1 MRKLLHI
8 FVLVCCATLFGQ
20 EQEAKYSF
28 QFSEQNI
35 VEVLGTLEEQADV
48 VFYYDISWFSGQ
60 TFSGTFNNA
69 TLSEILEEVFK
80 ETTLNFFQYDAD
92 KIILTQNNI
101 IYKDLPEGFFGREE
115 VDSLPAVANN
125 IKVTSNPVFSN
136 IEANRG
142 NEISRTVR
150 IGKENLSDNRTT
162 FTISGYARTVDQNQP
177 ISNLSIILNDKNSGT
192 VTNDNGYYQLE
203 VPAGTSIVRT
213 SSLGIEPS
221 TTRIVVYND
230 GNLNFDLAESVEFLD
245 EVTVEANAA
254 KNVEEAISGSTELV
268 VEETKNIPLVLGER
282 DVLKVATT
290 LPGISTAGE
299 GAAGFNVRGGS
310 TDQNLIL
317 LDNAVMYNPSHF
329 FGIFQAINPFT
340 TKDLKVLKGGIP
352 AEYGGRLSSV
362 FDITSKDANT
372 EKIAGEAAIGPVTS
386 NLALEIPVVKGKSGL
401 MLGGRG
407 TYSGW
412 ILRSLKEESL
422 NNSKASFYD
431 AVAKYT
437 HTFNEK
443 NTVKAMGYYSND
455 AFSITSDSIYG
466 YNNRLMS
473 LQWDHQFNDKNAGS
487 LIVANSNYK
496 FNIGYE
502 GNSDNNFD
510 LGFVVDETEAKFK
523 FTYLHSKAH
532 KFDYGLSAKLYNVQP
547 GYLEPNGENS
557 IVEPQTIAR
566 EKALEAAVY
575 LSDNFEVNDKLLI
588 DVGLRYSMFATLGET
603 EARIYEEGLPKNEE
617 TLVETVSYGNN
628 EFVET
633 YGGPEV
639 RVSAR
644 YFLGED
650 FSVKASYN
658 STYQYIHRLSNTTTI
673 SPIDTWKLSDNNIK
687 PQRGRQVGLGFYKNL
702 DANTYE
708 ISLEGYYK
716 EADNLLDFKVGSE
729 LLLNETIETETL
741 QGDGQAYGVEFLIRK
756 NSGRLNGW
764 IGYTYARSFLKL
776 DSEYAE
782 ERVNNGEYFPTNYDK
797 PHDFSAV
804 LNYKFTRRFSASA
817 NLSYQTGR
825 PVTYPVARYNFNN
838 SEYVVYSNRNE
849 FRIPD
854 YYRLDLGFNIEGNHK
869 LKKLA
874 HSFWNIS
881 VYNVLGRNNP
891 YSVFFVTENGEL
903 KAYQSSIFSIPV
915 PTITYNFK
923 F

>member
-1 MRKLLHI
+1 MRKLVHI
-8 FVLVCCATLFGQ
+8 LVLLFCTVIFGQ
-20 EQEAKYSF
+20 ELERKYSF
-28 QFSEQNI
+28 QFSNKSI
-35 VEVLGTLEEQADV
+35 LEVLETIEKESDV
-48 VFYYDISWFSGQ
+48 VFYYDSKWFYGQ
-60 TFSGTFNNA
+60 TVSGNFNQS
-69 TLSEILEEVFK
+69 TLSEILEEIFK
-80 ETTLNFFQYDAD
+80 ETTLNFFQYDD
-92 KIILTQNNI
+92 YKIILTQNSI
-101 IYKDLPEGFFGREE
+101 IYKELPEGFFGREE
-115 VDSLPAVANN
+115 VDSLAEISNV
-125 IKVTSNPVFSN
+125 ISVTSNPVFSN
-136 IEANRG
+136 IEANKG
-142 NEISRTVR
+142 KEISRTVR

-162 FTISGYARTVDQNQP
+162 FTISGYARTADQNQP

-192 VTNDNGYYQLE
+192 VTNDNGYYKLE
-203 VPAGTSIVRT
+203 VPAGTSIIKT

-221 TTRIVVYND
+221 TTRIIVYND

-245 EVTVEANAA
+245 EVTVEANAS

-340 TKDLKVLKGGIP
+340 TKDLKILKGGIP

-362 FDITSKDANT
+362 FDITSKDSNT

-422 NNSKASFYD
+422 NNSEASFYD
-431 AVAKYT
+431 AVAKYS
-437 HTFNEK
+437 HSINEK
-443 NTVKAMGYYSND
+443 NTVKAMGYYSSD
-455 AFSITSDSIYG
+455 AFSITSDSIFG

-473 LQWDHQFNDKNAGS
+473 LQWDHQFNEKNAGS

-496 FNIGYE
+496 FNIGYD

-547 GYLEPNGENS
+547 GYLKPNGENS
-557 IVEPQTIAR
+557 IVDSQTIAR

-588 DVGLRYSMFATLGET
+588 DIGLRYSMFATLGAT
-603 EARIYEEGLPKNEE
+603 EARIYEEGVPKNEE
-617 TLVETVSYGNN
+617 TLVETVSYDNN

-633 YGGPEV
+633 YGGPEI
-639 RVSAR
+639 RLSAR

-687 PQRGRQVGLGFYKNL
+687 PQKGRQVGLGFYKNL

-756 NSGRLNGW
+756 NSGTLNGW
-764 IGYTYARSFLKL
+764 IGYTYSRSFLKL
-776 DSEYAE
+776 DSQFAE
-782 ERVNNGEYFPTNYDK
+782 ERVNNGEFFPTNYDK

>member
-35 VEVLGTLEEQADV
+35 VEVLGILEEQADV

-92 KIILTQNNI
+92 KIILTRNNI

-162 FTISGYARTVDQNQP
+162 FIISGYAGTVDQNQP

-203 VPAGTSIVRT
+203 VPAGTNIVRT

-221 TTRIVVYND
+221 TTVIVVYND

-407 TYSGW
+407 LYS
-412 ILRSLKEESL
+412 
-422 NNSKASFYD
+422 D
-431 AVAKYT
+431 
-437 HTFNEK
+437 
-443 NTVKAMGYYSND
+443 
-455 AFSITSDSIYG
+455 
-466 YNNRLMS
+466 
-473 LQWDHQFNDKNAGS
+473 
-487 LIVANSNYK
+487 
-496 FNIGYE
+496 
-502 GNSDNNFD
+502 
-510 LGFVVDETEAKFK
+510 GF
-523 FTYLHSKAH
+523 
-532 KFDYGLSAKLYNVQP
+532 
-547 GYLEPNGENS
+547 
-557 IVEPQTIAR
+557 
-566 EKALEAAVY
+566 
-575 LSDNFEVNDKLLI
+575 
-588 DVGLRYSMFATLGET
+588 
-603 EARIYEEGLPKNEE
+603 
-617 TLVETVSYGNN
+617 
-628 EFVET
+628 
-633 YGGPEV
+633 
-639 RVSAR
+639 
-644 YFLGED
+644 
-650 FSVKASYN
+650 
-658 STYQYIHRLSNTTTI
+658 
-673 SPIDTWKLSDNNIK
+673 
-687 PQRGRQVGLGFYKNL
+687 
-702 DANTYE
+702 
-708 ISLEGYYK
+708 
-716 EADNLLDFKVGSE
+716 
-729 LLLNETIETETL
+729 
-741 QGDGQAYGVEFLIRK
+741 
-756 NSGRLNGW
+756 
-764 IGYTYARSFLKL
+764 
-776 DSEYAE
+776 
-782 ERVNNGEYFPTNYDK
+782 
-797 PHDFSAV
+797 
-804 LNYKFTRRFSASA
+804 
-817 NLSYQTGR
+817 
-825 PVTYPVARYNFNN
+825 
-838 SEYVVYSNRNE
+838 
-849 FRIPD
+849 
-854 YYRLDLGFNIEGNHK
+854 
-869 LKKLA
+869 
-874 HSFWNIS
+874 
-881 VYNVLGRNNP
+881 
-891 YSVFFVTENGEL
+891 
-903 KAYQSSIFSIPV
+903 
-915 PTITYNFK
+915 
-923 F
+923 